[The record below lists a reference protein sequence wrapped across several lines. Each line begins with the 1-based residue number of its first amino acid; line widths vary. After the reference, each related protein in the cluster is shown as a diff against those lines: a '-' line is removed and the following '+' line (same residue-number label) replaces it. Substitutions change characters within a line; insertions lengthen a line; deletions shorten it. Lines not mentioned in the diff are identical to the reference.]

1 LDNRVLWL
9 VQYPYGCVEQ
19 MVSAAFPQLYLKDIF
34 IVSDKSN
41 AIAREIDEHINAAIR
56 RLRRFRLSSGA
67 LSYWPGRSEPSIWG
81 TLYAGHFLI
90 EARALGYHVPDDLFD
105 SWVQYE
111 QSRALTTRD
120 DLMIRTYRVYL
131 LALANQ
137 PALGAMNLLK
147 ESSLRDMTDVEKWLL
162 ASAYHR
168 AGSAAIAS
176 GILKDVGML
185 TNQGKRWES
194 TFGSALRDRAMILA
208 AMIDFQRWEE
218 TDPLVDEIALALS
231 SDRWYS
237 TQTSSFALLSLG
249 KHIRA
254 TEGDQPVR
262 LAGSVTLPSGEV
274 VPFDSSSRF
283 YNVDIE
289 SGFGQSV
296 RVQFNPE
303 STVTRAFAT
312 LAWSGVPLVADAVAE
327 SRSLQLDVRWRDDD
341 GFPVHPDT
349 LKQGA
354 TFWGH
359 FSVKNTSVAHIR
371 EIALIQL
378 LPSGWEIENTRLSG
392 ASMPKW
398 TANLGLGRE
407 AYVDMRD
414 DRVTYFFDMA
424 PESNAQNFVVKLNA
438 VTMGTFTLP
447 PALVEAMYNNEIKA
461 VVPGRTVVVR

>member
-1 LDNRVLWL
+1 
-9 VQYPYGCVEQ
+9 
-19 MVSAAFPQLYLKDIF
+19 MAF
-34 IVSDKSN
+34 
-41 AIAREIDEHINAAIR
+41 
-56 RLRRFRLSSGA
+56 
-67 LSYWPGRSEPSIWG
+67 GR
-81 TLYAGHFLI
+81 FLI
-90 EARALGYHVPDDLFD
+90 EANALGYYVPDDLFE

-168 AGSAAIAS
+168 AGSSAIAS
-176 GILKDVGML
+176 EILRNAGTLANKG
-185 TNQGKRWES
+185 NRWEH
-194 TFGSALRDRAMILA
+194 TFGSALRDRAMILG
-208 AMIDFQRWEE
+208 AMIDFQRWGEA
-218 TDPLVDEIALALS
+218 DPLADEIALALA
-231 SDRWYS
+231 SDMWYS
-237 TQTSSFALLSLG
+237 TQTSSFALLALG

-254 TEGDQPVR
+254 TEGDQSLR
-262 LAGSVTLPSGEV
+262 LTGSVTLPGGEV
-274 VPFDSSSRF
+274 VPFDSGSRF
-283 YNVDIE
+283 YNIDIE

-296 RVQFNPE
+296 QVLLNPE

-312 LAWSGVPLVADAVAE
+312 LEWSGVPLQADAVAE

-341 GFPVHPDT
+341 GFPVYPDT

-371 EIALIQL
+371 EIALTQL

-392 ASMPKW
+392 APMPRW
-398 TANLGLGRE
+398 TDSLGLGSE
-407 AYVDMRD
+407 AYFDMRD

-424 PESNAQNFVVKLNA
+424 PDSNTQNFVVKLNA
-438 VTMGTFTLP
+438 VTVGTFTLP
-447 PALVEAMYNNEIKA
+447 PTLVEAMYNNKIKA